1 MNPMTSNYRWS
12 IVIALVM
19 YSTGL
24 SNPPEIT
31 FTSPLAVAPG
41 QTTVLHFYG
50 KNLDGATH
58 AWTGFPAETTFLSP
72 EEASDNKSTRA
83 SVGVAGDVPVG
94 IYAARIAT
102 SEGVS
107 QAILM
112 MVDDLPSIGEEPQ
125 NHSRKMAQ
133 PVHPPISVDGAGDG
147 DKIDCFCVDA
157 SAGQWLT
164 IEVVSSRL
172 GYSLD
177 AFLRVFD
184 ESGEEIATVDD
195 TPGLSGDCRVRF
207 QSPLKQR
214 IFIEVCDSSYSSS
227 ARHQYRL
234 RIGDFPSVTTTF
246 PLACTIGEK
255 GSSSFEKIDFKLGF
269 CSDDGAIVP
278 PTSLKVAGLA
288 ESLSIPIAARFSDRG
303 GAAIVRHAVSSLPNL
318 NLEGSEPND
327 CKERAWVLKAPVA
340 IDGVI
345 LGASD
350 TFYYRI
356 PLTAGSRRTIRSITR
371 SLGSPSD
378 LLMKVYAPDGTL
390 LATYDDS
397 GLDDATFE
405 LDAKI
410 VGDYLLTVHEINRQY
425 GPGYSFRF
433 EVSSSQDGFELSAK
447 EERVNIGK
455 GGVGLLPIVCKRKG
469 FKGPIE
475 LRIDDPDTPFRLEN
489 NVINAAENETLLK
502 LFSRVDLPLGSLNTI
517 QITGYG
523 GNDGTIVMGK
533 VSVVDKIRTQ
543 FPSMAYPPVELWNQI
558 AVAIAQPLPDF
569 FGLRL
574 ASDEALFPRVVGEMY
589 FTVYC
594 VNRIEGYTAAIHV
607 EAMNLPNGFRTSGQ
621 DKPVGNSKNNEYRFE
636 LRGPADAPIGQHKIS
651 VRAIGDFRGQAKE
664 VVISDVPFLVVDPL
678 KVSLE
683 SSTEDSKRSE
693 VSVRVHA
700 KRYLSRAGGDQK
712 EIHCRWKERPDWL
725 VCPDSFVI
733 DAGKKEA
740 TIRMSVT
747 ENIDLPAQIGKLVL
761 IAETSILGKTVQV
774 ESDAFEVRYPVP
786 DKSQKD

>member
-24 SNPPEIT
+24 SNRPEIT

-41 QTTVLHFYG
+41 QTTVVHFYG
-50 KNLDGATH
+50 KNLDGAMH

-72 EEASDNKSTRA
+72 AEASDSKSTRA
-83 SVGVAGDVPVG
+83 SVSVADDVSVG
-94 IYAARIAT
+94 IYAARIST

-112 MVDDLPSIGEEPQ
+112 MVDDLPSISEEPH

-133 PVHPPISVDGAGDG
+133 LVHPPISVDGAGDG

-157 SAGQWLT
+157 SAGKWLT

-195 TPGLSGDCRVRF
+195 TPGLSGDCSVRF
-207 QSPLKQR
+207 QSPRKQR

-227 ARHQYRL
+227 ARHKYRL
-234 RIGDFPSVTTTF
+234 RIGDFPIVTTTF
-246 PLACTIGEK
+246 PLACTIGEN
-255 GSSSFEKIDFKLGF
+255 
-269 CSDDGAIVP
+269 
-278 PTSLKVAGLA
+278 
-288 ESLSIPIAARFSDRG
+288 
-303 GAAIVRHAVSSLPNL
+303 GAAIVGHAVSSLPNL

-327 CKERAWVLKAPVA
+327 CKERACVLQAPVA
-340 IDGVI
+340 VDGI
-345 LGASD
+345 FLAASD

-356 PLTAGSRRTIRSITR
+356 PLTAGSRRTIRGITR
-371 SLGSPSD
+371 ILGSPSD

-390 LATYDDS
+390 VASHDDS
-397 GLDDATFE
+397 GLDEALFE

-410 VGDYLLTVHEINRQY
+410 AGDYLLSVREINRHF
-425 GPGYSFRF
+425 GPGYSFQF
-433 EVSSSQDGFELSAK
+433 EVSSSQDGFELFAK
-447 EERVNIGK
+447 EESVNIGK
-455 GGVGLLPIVCKRKG
+455 GGVGLLPIVCKRTG
-469 FKGPIE
+469 FKGPIA
-475 LRIDDPDTPFRLEN
+475 LRFDDPDTPFRLEN
-489 NVINAAENETLLK
+489 SVINAEENETLLNIVP
-502 LFSRVDLPLGSLNTI
+502 LAELPLGSLHTV

-523 GNDGTIVMGK
+523 ENDGTIVMGK

-543 FPSMAYPPVELWNQI
+543 FPSLTYPPVELWNRI

-574 ASDEALFPRVVGEMY
+574 ASDEVLFPRVVGEMY

-607 EAMNLPNGFRTSGQ
+607 EAMNLPKGFRTSGQ

-636 LRGPADAPIGQHKIS
+636 LRGPADVPIGQHKIS

-664 VVISDVPFLVVDPL
+664 VVISEVPFLVVDPL
-678 KVSLE
+678 KVSLDL
-683 SSTEDSKRSE
+683 STDDSKPSE
-693 VSVRVHA
+693 VSVRINA

-733 DAGKKEA
+733 GVGKQEA

-747 ENIDLPAQIGKLVL
+747 ENSNLPAQIGKLVL
-761 IAETSILGKTVQV
+761 MAETSIQGQTVQV
-774 ESDAFEVRYPVP
+774 ESEAFEVRYPVP
-786 DKSQKD
+786 DTSQKD